1 MNGIDLV
8 LNQVV
13 VLSLFFSEIS
23 QIMFEISDGVVN
35 DTSVGIDSGGCAFP
49 CKANRV
55 QFE

>member
-35 DTSVGIDSGGCAFP
+35 DTSVGIDSGGHAFP